1 MKLGNF
7 LGTSCDN
14 RHSYSYMLYR
24 ALPAFFLMIAMALA
38 GNPAG
43 AQVQS
48 YTFNSVQV
56 DGNQRIET
64 STIVAYTGIEKGKPV
79 SAGALNDAYQ
89 RILDS
94 GVFETVELIPRGST
108 LIIKVQEFPTI
119 NVINFEG
126 NKRLKDEVL
135 SGIIESSPRRVF
147 NPATAEQDASKLA
160 AAYSQSG
167 RVAAVV
173 TPRIIRRSDNRVDL
187 VFEIAEGDTIE
198 VERVSFVGNRVFS
211 DRRLRRV
218 LETKQATFLR
228 AFIRADTLINDRIA
242 FDKQVLR
249 DFYLSRGYVD
259 FRVNSANVEFTRAK
273 DAFFLVMN
281 IQEGQQFKF
290 GKITTVSEM
299 PQANAAAF
307 QGALAIKPGVIYSP
321 TLVEN
326 SIARQERLAIK
337 QGINFLR
344 VEPRITRNERDLTLD
359 VEFVLTKGP
368 RIFVERIDIE
378 GNTTTLDRVV
388 RQQFKIVEGDPFN
401 PREIRESAERI
412 RALGYFSTSN
422 VEARQG
428 TASDQ
433 VIVGVNV
440 EEQPTGSLSLGGSFS
455 VNDGFGIAIGLNER
469 NFLGRGQRL
478 GITLSTAQE
487 AQEYILGF
495 TEPQLMGRDLAFSID
510 LGLSG
515 RTSSFASYDIARRFF
530 APALTFRTGEDST
543 LALRYS
549 WRNSEMLQRGTA
561 VSGAVISSEI
571 AQGLVS
577 SSSLGFTY
585 TYDSR
590 LTGLNPNAGVL
601 IEAGT
606 DVSGLGG
613 ASEFIRSTA
622 KIVGQTR
629 VLNEEV
635 TLRASFE
642 AGALKWRN
650 PQYSRAVDR
659 FVLGTDRMRGFEPA
673 GIGPRDLSGGVNDA
687 LGGNLYS
694 VLRLEAEFPLGL
706 PEELGIRGGLFYDI
720 GNVWGLKDVNTAGGT
735 IVGESGSLRHVIG
748 FSILWTTA
756 IGPLRFNFSKAIR
769 KETFDNEQSF
779 DLTIQAKF

>member
-1 MKLGNF
+1 
-7 LGTSCDN
+7 
-14 RHSYSYMLYR
+14 
-24 ALPAFFLMIAMALA
+24 MAL
-38 GNPAG
+38 
-43 AQVQS
+43 
-48 YTFNSVQV
+48 
-56 DGNQRIET
+56 
-64 STIVAYTGIEKGKPV
+64 
-79 SAGALNDAYQ
+79 
-89 RILDS
+89 
-94 GVFETVELIPRGST
+94 
-108 LIIKVQEFPTI
+108 
-119 NVINFEG
+119 
-126 NKRLKDEVL
+126 
-135 SGIIESSPRRVF
+135 
-147 NPATAEQDASKLA
+147 
-160 AAYSQSG
+160 
-167 RVAAVV
+167 
-173 TPRIIRRSDNRVDL
+173 
-187 VFEIAEGDTIE
+187 
-198 VERVSFVGNRVFS
+198 
-211 DRRLRRV
+211 
-218 LETKQATFLR
+218 
-228 AFIRADTLINDRIA
+228 
-242 FDKQVLR
+242 
-249 DFYLSRGYVD
+249 
-259 FRVNSANVEFTRAK
+259 
-273 DAFFLVMN
+273 
-281 IQEGQQFKF
+281 
-290 GKITTVSEM
+290 
-299 PQANAAAF
+299 
-307 QGALAIKPGVIYSP
+307 
-321 TLVEN
+321 
-326 SIARQERLAIK
+326 K
-337 QGINFLR
+337 QGINCLR

-422 VEARQG
+422 VDARQG

-455 VNDGFGIAIGLNER
+455 VNDGVGVAIGLNER

-495 TEPQLMGRDLAFSID
+495 TEPQLLGRDLAFSID
-510 LGLSG
+510 FGLSG
-515 RTSSFASYDIARRFF
+515 RTSSFASYDIKRRFF
-530 APALTFRTGEDST
+530 APALTFKTGEDSR

-549 WRNSEMLQRGTA
+549 WRNSEMLQRGVA
-561 VSGAVISSEI
+561 VSGAVITSEI

-606 DVSGLGG
+606 DISGLGG
-613 ASEFIRSTA
+613 GSEFIRSTA
-622 KIVGQTR
+622 RIVGQTK

-642 AGALKWRN
+642 AGAVNWRN
-650 PQYSRAVDR
+650 PQYSRSVDR
-659 FVLGTDRMRGFEPA
+659 FVLGTDKMRGFEPA

-687 LGGNLYS
+687 LGGNMYS

-720 GNVWGLKDVNTAGGT
+720 GNVWGLDNVNTAGGT

-756 IGPLRFNFSKAIR
+756 IGPLRFNFSKAIV
-769 KETFDNEQSF
+769 KETFDNEQTF